1 MKLETGQVAVVTGA
15 ALALPLTLLARPLC
29 RALFPSADEA
39 LLVEAEAKANVS
51 GEVLNVRSGK
61 GRASITT
68 DVSDAPRSFSVGAPG
83 ETGRY
88 LGAHET
94 GATIVPRRAKV
105 LTIPLDA
112 AKTAAGVPR
121 WSAREAPFEDTFWR
135 RTRAGNLILFGKNRG
150 EPIVPLFLG
159 VAQVT
164 LPQRR
169 WLLPAFEETNQARE
183 ELLHRLAK
191 HAGTV
196 LVVVE
201 HVKAGTG
208 GRHQHR
214 IAGMGTLVGLHHG
227 GVHGICVH
235 HGNTCLRQRITNQRC
250 IAPYQHNRTNKTR
263 HGGSQRRE
271 VLALA
276 FATQNEHEFAVRTQ
290 PL

>member
-1 MKLETGQVAVVTGA
+1 MSVRFEVRGGERLRAGFEALGDQA
-15 ALALPLTLLARPLC
+15 ARVKFLRD
-29 RALFPSADEA
+29 SA

-94 GATIVPRRAKV
+94 GSTIVPRRAKV

-183 ELLHRLAK
+183 ELLVKRLEERLA
-191 HAGTV
+191 A
-196 LVVVE
+196 
-201 HVKAGTG
+201 A
-208 GRHQHR
+208 
-214 IAGMGTLVGLHHG
+214 
-227 GVHGICVH
+227 
-235 HGNTCLRQRITNQRC
+235 
-250 IAPYQHNRTNKTR
+250 
-263 HGGSQRRE
+263 S
-271 VLALA
+271 
-276 FATQNEHEFAVRTQ
+276 
-290 PL
+290 